1 MVWMSLTY
9 SRDDYEQTIGRL
21 ERRGQD
27 AVVKVWRIM
36 CPDTVDYAVA
46 TVVEEKRATEDR
58 LLTAL
63 QLLESCRDSGRKI
76 EFVEEESWI

>member
-1 MVWMSLTY
+1 
-9 SRDDYEQTIGRL
+9 
-21 ERRGQD
+21 
-27 AVVKVWRIM
+27 M

-63 QLLESCRDSGRKI
+63 QLLESCRETPKKLH
-76 EFVEEESWI
+76 FVEEESWI